1 MGVMIKVIYW
11 LLIVIIIYTTYS
23 LALVKF
29 TIPKTDVI
37 HPKSGLILHYI
48 SEYRP
53 ANKILTF
60 SVSLPMYSDMC
71 FLIPNEAMGKIPDC
85 EDKEAMVRLIKE
97 TQRELQKKN
106 NTRIQLGATQEEIT
120 RKVVSETQTTQS
132 MKKSKKAAKS
142 TTKSASTVNQMRK
155 STSIVNL
162 TTKSASTSNPIT
174 FSRSINNP
182 TTTPRSPNVT

>member
-1 MGVMIKVIYW
+1 MYW
-11 LLIVIIIYTTYS
+11 LLIIITIFTTHI
-23 LALVKF
+23 LGMVKF
-29 TIPKTDVI
+29 TIPKTDIV
-37 HPKSGLILHYI
+37 HPKSGLILHYM

-85 EDKEAMVRLIKE
+85 EDKEVMVRLIKE

-142 TTKSASTVNQMRK
+142 TTKSASTVNQMTK

>member
-1 MGVMIKVIYW
+1 M
-11 LLIVIIIYTTYS
+11 
-23 LALVKF
+23 
-29 TIPKTDVI
+29 
-37 HPKSGLILHYI
+37 